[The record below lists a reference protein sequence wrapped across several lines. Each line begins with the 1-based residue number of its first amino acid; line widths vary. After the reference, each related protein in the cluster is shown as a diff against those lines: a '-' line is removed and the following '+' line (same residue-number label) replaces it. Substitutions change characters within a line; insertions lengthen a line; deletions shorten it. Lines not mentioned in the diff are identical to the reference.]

1 MDTHQCDD
9 LFHAAIEGHAACVRE
24 FIANGANPNAV
35 DEVGKTA
42 LHWVCFVGGPD
53 VLDVRILID
62 AGANMDAVD
71 SYNRTPM
78 HTAAFFG
85 RTPTVLG
92 LVNAG
97 ANVDA
102 VDRSGK
108 TPLRRATDG
117 KHKECANMLA
127 VRILADRR
135 NLTNDEWDLIPPES
149 NIGHLLPVVMT
160 RDGRDAAAK
169 LVSKL
174 PAEKQKVLETAATCL
189 SYFVHHDVVEQI
201 LVRCV

>member
-1 MDTHQCDD
+1 MVTHQCDD
-9 LFHAAIEGHAACVRE
+9 LFDAAMEGHAACVRE

-42 LHWVCFVGGPD
+42 LHLACFVGGPD
-53 VLDVRILID
+53 VLDVRVLID
-62 AGANMDAVD
+62 AGANMDAAD

-85 RTPTVLG
+85 RQPTVLG

-97 ANVDA
+97 ANFDA
-102 VDRSGK
+102 VDRSGR
-108 TPLRRATDG
+108 TPLQLAKDYE
-117 KHKECANMLA
+117 HKECAKALA
-127 VRILADRR
+127 VRILADRV
-135 NLTNDEWDLIPPES
+135 LTDDEWDAIPEES
-149 NIGHLLPVVMT
+149 DIGHLLPVVMT

-169 LVSKL
+169 LVSRL
-174 PAEKQKVLETAATCL
+174 SEEKQKVLETAAMCL
-189 SYFVHHDVVEQI
+189 SHFVHHDVVEQI